1 MLNLHFSVV
10 VQQLHDAQTV
20 SVLWFENRRHSQCSI
35 QCVNMYISTYIHRIV
50 RLLSMC
56 TGHYRQIEF
65 MLNIFTYITPIYR
78 YLSAFY
84 AQIYNTLMS

>member
-1 MLNLHFSVV
+1 
-10 VQQLHDAQTV
+10 
-20 SVLWFENRRHSQCSI
+20 
-35 QCVNMYISTYIHRIV
+35 
-50 RLLSMC
+50 MC